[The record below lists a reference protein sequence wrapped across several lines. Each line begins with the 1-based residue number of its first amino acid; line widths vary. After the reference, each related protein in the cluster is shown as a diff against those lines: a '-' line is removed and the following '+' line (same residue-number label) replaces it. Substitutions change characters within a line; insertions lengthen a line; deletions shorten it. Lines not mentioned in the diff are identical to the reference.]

1 MLEFSDKALRHSADT
16 IYSLKI
22 ATMIRHITAEDI
34 FHLAIHTIEMGTDE
48 NFVEFSHTLQS
59 WSDHFQDFISAFR
72 ALHFV
77 KTRLYILQF
86 SDSKQLHRSQILT
99 SYIDTELELLL
110 HHPETFEN
118 VPSSTFRWTGTL
130 VELVELI
137 YGIQEM
143 RCIDDGEV
151 PINKLFA
158 FFDELF
164 GMEINTRNCYDAY
177 LDIKRRKN
185 DSWTYFLDKMRERL
199 NLRMQRDDEKER
211 ARRR

>member
-1 MLEFSDKALRHSADT
+1 
-16 IYSLKI
+16 
-22 ATMIRHITAEDI
+22 MIRHITAEDI
-34 FHLAIHTIEMGTDE
+34 FHLAIRTIEMGTDE

-118 VPSSTFRWTGTL
+118 VPSTTFRWTGTL

-137 YGIQEM
+137 YGMQEM
-143 RCIDDGEV
+143 RCIDDGDA
-151 PINKLFA
+151 PINELFA
-158 FFDELF
+158 FFGSQF
-164 GMEINTRNCYDAY
+164 GLEIKVRNCYDTY

-185 DSWTYFLDKMRERL
+185 DSRTYFLDKMRERL

-211 ARRR
+211 MRR